1 MPYKTDGKVIP
12 MDKAF
17 THRGVQYPIFRSIP
31 SSIAGMYVYESVKKY
46 LNSD

>member
-17 THRGVQYPIFRSIP
+17 THRGVQYPKNWLRLATEDQRRAVNIIW
-31 SSIAGMYVYESVKKY
+31 ETK
-46 LNSD
+46 